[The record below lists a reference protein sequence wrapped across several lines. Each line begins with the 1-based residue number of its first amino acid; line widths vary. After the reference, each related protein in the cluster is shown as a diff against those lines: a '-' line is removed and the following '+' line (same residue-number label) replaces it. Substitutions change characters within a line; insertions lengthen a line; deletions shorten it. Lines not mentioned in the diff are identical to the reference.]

1 MTSFVEVPEFQKD
14 LKKLKVNLSED
25 LKVFKKA
32 LVVCPTCLNGAVK
45 IQGFGENFYFVF
57 KVKKFRCK
65 ALNKGSKSGIRV
77 IYTYHPLNDEIYL
90 IAIYQ
95 KNHQENH
102 DNNRIK
108 RYLIK
113 KEK

>member
-1 MTSFVEVPEFQKD
+1 MVLFVEVSEFSKD
-14 LKKLKVNLSED
+14 LKKIKVD
-25 LKVFKKA
+25 LDRDLAIFKKA
-32 LVVCPTCLNGAVK
+32 LVASPLNLIGIVR
-45 IQGFGENFYFVF
+45 IQGLGEGTYPVF

-77 IYTYHPLNDEIYL
+77 IYTYHPLEEKIYL

-102 DNNRIK
+102 DIDRIK
-108 RYLIK
+108 KYVIK
-113 KEK
+113 IEK